1 MIERT
6 KSAFWLQ
13 TAHTTYAFRVMDSGQ
28 LEHLYYGRRLLAPG
42 GGILGED
49 ENGTEEALA
58 GKHRFGP
65 GNSIQYREELPG
77 FSLEEPCLEMSALG
91 KGDIREP
98 FLEIVHGDGSTT
110 SDFVYRDFYMDR
122 GKPPFKTLPGSF
134 GTAQEIE
141 HLCVTLT
148 DRSYGLDLELHYYVY
163 EERDVIARSARLI
176 NRSDREIGL
185 RRMMS
190 LQIDFDGTNF
200 DFTTF
205 GGAWAREMNR
215 RTVTVSG
222 GKCVNAS
229 FTGTSSS
236 RANPFV
242 MLSAPGTT
250 EEAGDCYGFHLI
262 YSGNHYEAVEAGS
275 YGTTRFCAGINPQS
289 FCFLLKPGEDFEA
302 PEAVM
307 TYTHEGF
314 GGVSRQMHAFIRH
327 HIVRGEWSRKPRPVL
342 LNSWEAAY
350 FDIDEEKLLRL
361 AKAGKDVGIE
371 LFVVDDGWFGTRTD
385 DTRSLG
391 DWQENR
397 EKLPGGL
404 AGLCEKVKA
413 LGLQFGIWVEPEMIS
428 VNSRLYEAHPDYA
441 MVIPG
446 KPHSEG
452 RNQRILD
459 LTRREVQ
466 DFVIEEMSRVFSSAD
481 ISYVKWDMN
490 RIFSD
495 YYSAALEPERQGEVA
510 HRYVLGLYRCLKELT
525 ERFPHILFEGCAG
538 GGNRFDLGMLCYFPQ
553 IWASDNTD
561 AVCRVDMQTN
571 YSYGYPMS
579 TVSAHV
585 SACPNHQTLR
595 MTPLETRFHVAAFG
609 VLGYECNLC
618 EMDEE
623 ELAVIRKQ
631 IALYKR
637 WRDVLQTGTFYRIC
651 EGNQIQWICVSE
663 DRRRAVGFFMQKLTR
678 ANASQARFRAKG
690 LIPEQRYHFYNPTT
704 EEDPGVG
711 LSLLGGMGAPGR
723 QMPPAER
730 ENYHLRGDALMY
742 AGVRLEQAFCGAG
755 YYEGIRFFGDFAS
768 RIYFMESEEA

>member
-1 MIERT
+1 
-6 KSAFWLQ
+6 
-13 TAHTTYAFRVMDSGQ
+13 
-28 LEHLYYGRRLLAPG
+28 
-42 GGILGED
+42 
-49 ENGTEEALA
+49 
-58 GKHRFGP
+58 
-65 GNSIQYREELPG
+65 
-77 FSLEEPCLEMSALG
+77 
-91 KGDIREP
+91 
-98 FLEIVHGDGSTT
+98 
-110 SDFVYRDFYMDR
+110 
-122 GKPPFKTLPGSF
+122 
-134 GTAQEIE
+134 
-141 HLCVTLT
+141 
-148 DRSYGLDLELHYYVY
+148 
-163 EERDVIARSARLI
+163 
-176 NRSDREIGL
+176 
-185 RRMMS
+185 
-190 LQIDFDGTNF
+190 
-200 DFTTF
+200 
-205 GGAWAREMNR
+205 
-215 RTVTVSG
+215 
-222 GKCVNAS
+222 
-229 FTGTSSS
+229 
-236 RANPFV
+236 

-742 AGVRLEQAFCGAG
+742 AGIRLEQAFCGAG